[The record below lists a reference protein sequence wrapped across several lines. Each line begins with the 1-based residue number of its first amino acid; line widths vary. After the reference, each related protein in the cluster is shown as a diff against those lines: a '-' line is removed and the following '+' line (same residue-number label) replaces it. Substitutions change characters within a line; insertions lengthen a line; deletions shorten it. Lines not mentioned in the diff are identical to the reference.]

1 MQPICKTEREVTM
14 TADSTQIE
22 GSGPAMPQCRFSGPA
37 EFAALIRLAFA
48 AAASE
53 GWREIIMSDRS
64 FEDWPL
70 GERAVTESLNAWSRS
85 GRKLT
90 MLARNYDEV
99 PRRHARFVI
108 WRRTW
113 AHVVDCRSS
122 SSVSAVDFPSALWSP
137 SWVFQRLD
145 LNHCVGIS
153 GSEPA
158 RRVALRERLDECLR
172 KSSPAFPSTTL
183 GI

>member
-1 MQPICKTEREVTM
+1 MMISDQTLT
-14 TADSTQIE
+14 E
-22 GSGPAMPQCRFSGPA
+22 GSGPAMPEGRFSGPT
-37 EFAALIRLAFA
+37 EFAALIQLAFSA
-48 AAASE
+48 AAAE
-53 GWREIIMSDRS
+53 GWREIVISDRS
-64 FEDWPL
+64 FGDWPL
-70 GERAVTESLNAWSRS
+70 GERAVAQSLNDWSRS

-90 MLARNYDEV
+90 MLGRNYDEV
-99 PRRHARFVI
+99 IRRHARFVT

-113 AHVVDCRSS
+113 AHIVDCRINSA
-122 SSVSAVDFPSALWSP
+122 VSADDFPSAVWSP

-145 LNHCVGIS
+145 LNHCAGIS

-172 KSSPAFPSTTL
+172 KSSPAFPPTTL